1 MSQGAFLI
9 RPDRPLWRKVKPLLA
24 LALMI
29 SLSVAF
35 YQVGRQDGDS
45 ATKDA
50 RTRMEEAR
58 TQMQSSR
65 VVQRNLSAERER
77 LAATISIER
86 KTGRKLR
93 QELATTLKQLD
104 RYEFE
109 LELIRNVMS
118 NTKLRRGLDVHGV
131 TLVPTGRDNVFNYSI
146 VLVQL
151 FNEAPQTVGDV
162 DFRIDGSYRGRKVKY
177 AYSDVS
183 VDGTNRV
190 GFSFR
195 HYQQI
200 EGSIRFPASY
210 IPERLTLIITPH
222 VGSASDRRKTRSFKW
237 NEVVEHIDTGPQKD
251 SDRSEFSRVDQANGR
266 VYQQ

>member
-1 MSQGAFLI
+1 MSKGTFVI
-9 RPDRPLWRKVKPLLA
+9 RPDRPLWRKTKPLLV
-24 LALMI
+24 LGLMV
-29 SLSVAF
+29 SLPVVF
-35 YQVGRQDGDS
+35 YQIGRQDGDS
-45 ATKDA
+45 ATK
-50 RTRMEEAR
+50 EAR
-58 TQMQSSR
+58 TWMAEAKAQLEGSR
-65 VVQRNLSAERER
+65 VAQRNLSAERER

-86 KTGRKLR
+86 KAVRTLR

-104 RYEFE
+104 DYEFE
-109 LELIRNVMS
+109 LELIRNVMA

-131 TLVPTGRDNVFNYSI
+131 TLRRAAKENVFSYSI

-200 EGSIRFPASY
+200 KGSIRFPDSY
-210 IPERLTLIITPH
+210 VPERLTLIITPH

-237 NEVVEHIDTGPQKD
+237 NEVAESAKPQQ
-251 SDRSEFSRVDQANGR
+251 SSGRSEFSRVDEANSR
-266 VYQQ
+266 FYQR